1 MRLLLMVGFVVVLFA
16 GVGAGGVMVYSKIRG
31 IRNNNPLNI
40 EKGDDWQGLAPVQSD
55 LRFCVFTDAVYGIR
69 AGARIL
75 ANYSKRGVNTL
86 EKIVSTWAPKNE
98 NDTEAYIK
106 NVVKW
111 TGFKRDRVIT
121 KNSGDYVPLIA
132 AMIRQENGINPY
144 STETIAKGVALA

>member
-1 MRLLLMVGFVVVLFA
+1 MNKFVIIGIVIFLFA
-16 GVGAGGVMVYSKIRG
+16 GVSTGGVMVYSKIRG

-55 LRFCVFTDAVYGIR
+55 SRFCIFIDAVYGIR

-75 ANYSKRGVNTL
+75 VNYSKRGVNTV
-86 EKIVSTWAPKNE
+86 EKIIATWAPKNE

-106 NVVKW
+106 NVMKW
-111 TGFKRDRVIT
+111 TGFERDRVIT

-132 AMIRQENGINPY
+132 AMIRMENGFNPY
-144 STETIAKGVALA
+144 SNETIAKGVALA